1 MGFLGRA
8 QGRDQAS
15 GAPQGGTVACYYD
28 HHLASHEAG
37 QSVSVTTRHRL
48 QRPDVAGVTD
58 YIDLLCSKGA
68 AIGGGGWG
76 GVDLQAPISEQNFDE
91 VSRPGI
97 SGCSDGGQGQPP
109 GRDYDSRHML
119 PRS

>member
-28 HHLASHEAG
+28 HHLASHEAD
-37 QSVSVTTRHRL
+37 QSVSVTTRHR
-48 QRPDVAGVTD
+48 QRPDVAGVAD

-97 SGCSDGGQGQPP
+97 SGCSDGGQGQQP